1 VSRDDAVHRYGLCRS
16 IVLPEWVD
24 LLLVDLVSGATFWVR
39 AAHPTDGQ
47 GLPP

>member
-1 VSRDDAVHRYGLCRS
+1 MMLSIGLCRS

-39 AAHPTDGQ
+39 AAQPTDGQ
-47 GLPP
+47 GPPP